1 MSFNKLLSKYKE
13 NVGEIKDSDEL
24 LKIEEYNPWT
34 SEKVKDLSLKFIDAL
49 ENDYQDFSW
58 LNIEE
63 GLCELESNKYENLHY
78 GIPNHVRGNIDIATV
93 FLCLVNPN
101 IALEDKKREIG
112 VYSYFNEA
120 IEINSEDSSLN
131 ILGEKEEYL
140 KEYLKEYIKNHI
152 LDIETESSILYQEL
166 EKIKSTCSKEDAYYL
181 SHYFSHI
188 CFNYLEKKQMPVQK
202 FISNLKDEEWEKLK
216 DMSKLIV
223 NLEAFPFRSKNPG
236 FTKSKKSSF
245 ANHIVSSNT
254 KVGMLSAR
262 IIIWRI
268 VKYLEKKDKEEGK
281 GEVKPIFIFRRFN
294 TAWLPSIRNVLLLD
308 LKFSKNECDE
318 LIKKFHQEFFLTI
331 REQEYDRQSGF
342 VGKYICKNNYKLTDK
357 EFEKVFNEALS
368 KK

>member
-1 MSFNKLLSKYKE
+1 MDFNKLISKYKE
-13 NVGEIKDSDEL
+13 NIGEIKDSEEL
-24 LKIEEYNPWT
+24 LKIEKYNPWT
-34 SEKVKDLSLKFIDAL
+34 SENVEDLSSKFLDAL
-49 ENDYQDFSW
+49 ENDYRDFSW

-63 GLCELESNKYENLHY
+63 GLFELESNQYKNLHY
-78 GIPNHVRGNIDIATV
+78 GIPNHVQGNINISTL

-101 IALEDKKREIG
+101 IALEDKKREVG

-120 IEINSEDSSLN
+120 KEINSEDISLN

-140 KEYLKEYIKNHI
+140 KKYIKDHI
-152 LDIETESSILYQEL
+152 INIETESSILYQEL
-166 EKIKSTCSKEDAYYL
+166 EKIKNTCSKKDAYYL
-181 SHYFSHI
+181 SHYFAHI
-188 CFNYLEKKQMPVQK
+188 CFNYLEKKQIPMQK
-202 FISNLKDEEWEKLK
+202 FISNLNNEEWEKLK
-216 DMSKLIV
+216 NMSKLIV

-308 LKFSKNECDE
+308 LKFNKNECDE

-342 VGKYICKNNYKLTDK
+342 IGKYICKNNDKLTDK
-357 EFEKVFNEALS
+357 EFEKIFNETLC

>member
-1 MSFNKLLSKYKE
+1 MSFNKLISKYKE
-13 NVGEIKDSDEL
+13 NIGEIKDSKEL
-24 LKIEEYNPWT
+24 LKIEKYNPWT
-34 SEKVKDLSLKFIDAL
+34 SENVEDLSSKFLDAL
-49 ENDYQDFSW
+49 ENDYRDFSW

-63 GLCELESNKYENLHY
+63 GLCELESNQYKNLHY
-78 GIPNHVRGNIDIATV
+78 GIPNHVRGNIDIATL

-101 IALEDKKREIG
+101 IALKDKKREVG
-112 VYSYFNEA
+112 VYAYFNEA
-120 IEINSEDSSLN
+120 KEINSEDSSLN

-140 KEYLKEYIKNHI
+140 KEYIKDHI
-152 LDIETESSILYQEL
+152 INIETESSILYQEL
-166 EKIKSTCSKEDAYYL
+166 EKIKNTCSKEDAYYL
-181 SHYFSHI
+181 SHYFAHI
-188 CFNYLEKKQMPVQK
+188 CFNYLEKKQIPMQK
-202 FISNLKDEEWEKLK
+202 FISNLNDEEWEKLK

-308 LKFSKNECDE
+308 LKFNKNECDE

-342 VGKYICKNNYKLTDK
+342 VGKYICKNNDKLTDK
-357 EFEKVFNEALS
+357 EFEKIFNETLS

>member
-1 MSFNKLLSKYKE
+1 MDFNKLISKYKE
-13 NVGEIKDSDEL
+13 NIGEIKDSEEL
-24 LKIEEYNPWT
+24 LKIEKYNPWT
-34 SEKVKDLSLKFIDAL
+34 SENVEDLSSKFLDAL
-49 ENDYQDFSW
+49 ENDYRDFSW

-63 GLCELESNKYENLHY
+63 GLFELESNQYKNLHY
-78 GIPNHVRGNIDIATV
+78 GIPNHVQGNIDIATL

-101 IALEDKKREIG
+101 IALEDKKSNMG
-112 VYSYFNEA
+112 VYSYFKKA
-120 IEINSEDSSLN
+120 KDINSEDSSLN
-131 ILGEKEEYL
+131 ILGETEEDL
-140 KEYLKEYIKNHI
+140 KKYIKNHI
-152 LDIETESSILYQEL
+152 VNIGTESSILYQEL
-166 EKIKSTCSKEDAYYL
+166 EKIKNTCSKKDAYYL

-188 CFNYLEKKQMPVQK
+188 CFNYLEKKQIPVQK
-202 FISNLKDEEWEKLK
+202 FISNLNDEEWEKLK

-294 TAWLPSIRNVLLLD
+294 TAWLPSIQNVLLLD
-308 LKFSKNECDE
+308 LKFNKNECDE

-357 EFEKVFNEALS
+357 EFEKIFNEALS

>member
-1 MSFNKLLSKYKE
+1 MDFNKLISKYKE
-13 NVGEIKDSDEL
+13 NIGEIKDSKEL
-24 LKIEEYNPWT
+24 LKIEKYNPWT
-34 SEKVKDLSLKFIDAL
+34 SENVEDLSSKFLDAL
-49 ENDYQDFSW
+49 ENDYRDFSW

-63 GLCELESNKYENLHY
+63 GLFELESNQYKNLHY
-78 GIPNHVRGNIDIATV
+78 GIPNHVQGNINISTL

-101 IALEDKKREIG
+101 IALEDKKREVG

-120 IEINSEDSSLN
+120 KEINSEDSSLN

-140 KEYLKEYIKNHI
+140 KKYIKDHI
-152 LDIETESSILYQEL
+152 INIETESSILYQEL
-166 EKIKSTCSKEDAYYL
+166 EKIKNTCSKKDAYYL
-181 SHYFSHI
+181 SHYFAHI
-188 CFNYLEKKQMPVQK
+188 CFNYLEKKQIPMQK
-202 FISNLKDEEWEKLK
+202 FISNLNDEEWEKLK
-216 DMSKLIV
+216 NMSKLIV

-308 LKFSKNECDE
+308 LKFNKNECDE

-342 VGKYICKNNYKLTDK
+342 IGKYICKNNDKLTDK
-357 EFEKVFNEALS
+357 EFEKIFNETLC